1 MPSCSV
7 TPALVAKARAV
18 FVKRTA
24 EAVQARGLPGEP
36 PSTDIALL
44 AGYGFEAY
52 QQRRDIL
59 RQREFERHEVV
70 QRQSQPR
77 LEYLLRR
84 SSPVT
89 FEVWETQ
96 TEVEP
101 SGEVLAVRIRT
112 DIDDSGRMAR
122 LSFGDW
128 HVHHPVSG
136 MRRTPRNEFWVQGD
150 DKDWAQGFVQEIRD
164 AFEPA
169 FRPTYDRLRSLWAA
183 GGFFGITLVLIL
195 VVGRVWDSDAS
206 GRVSHISIDT
216 ACDAAVA
223 GILFARAACPVFEWF
238 GSGKQAQS
246 RVWRGVV
253 AYFLLLL
260 ISVLVPALLGWFA
273 VWIRSP

>member
-112 DIDDSGRMAR
+112 DIDYSGRMAR

-169 FRPTYDRLRSLWAA
+169 FRPTYDRLRRLIAIVTA
-183 GGFFGITLVLIL
+183 GV
-195 VVGRVWDSDAS
+195 
-206 GRVSHISIDT
+206 
-216 ACDAAVA
+216 AAVA